1 MAGLYSFDIII
12 NCAASPNV
20 TAAPVIAG
28 LIYINKMVLELPD
41 FFLDIYGTKTK

>member
-1 MAGLYSFDIII
+1 MAGLNSIYIII
-12 NCAASPNV
+12 TSAASPNV

-41 FFLDIYGTKTK
+41 FFLDIYATKTK